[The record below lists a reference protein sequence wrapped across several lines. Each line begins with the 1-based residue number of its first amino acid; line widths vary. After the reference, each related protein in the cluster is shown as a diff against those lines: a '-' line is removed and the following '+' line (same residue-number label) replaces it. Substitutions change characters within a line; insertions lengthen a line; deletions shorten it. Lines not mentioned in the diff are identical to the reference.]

1 MERVITKTNV
11 LSKNAQAAEENRERF
26 RQHGLAVFNMM
37 SAPGSGK
44 TTLLEKTLHA
54 LAQTHKPGVIEGD
67 LQTTYDAD
75 RIHALGIPV
84 FQINTVT
91 SCHLDARMVSEAL
104 NQFPINGLDLLFI
117 ENVGNMICPAAF
129 DLGESK
135 KIVLCSLAEGADKP
149 KKYPVLFQRA
159 DCIVINKIDLLP
171 LCPPDELDR
180 MIGFAREVNPTA
192 DLFPVS
198 CRTGEGIPAWLNWIE
213 RKMAACAEERN
224 VPGSALCV

>member
-1 MERVITKTNV
+1 MERVVTKTNV
-11 LSKNAQAAEENRERF
+11 LSKNAEAAAINRELF
-26 RQHGLAVFNMM
+26 RKHGIAVFNMM

-44 TTLLEKTLHA
+44 TTLLEKTLQA

-67 LQTTYDAD
+67 LQTSYDAD

-84 FQINTVT
+84 FQINTIT
-91 SCHLDARMVSEAL
+91 SCHLDGRMVGEAL
-104 NQFPINGLDLLFI
+104 NQFPIKGLDLLFI

-129 DLGESK
+129 DLGEDK

-171 LCPPDELDR
+171 LCPPDELER
-180 MIGFAREVNPTA
+180 MMGFAREVNPTA

-198 CRTGEGIPAWLNWIE
+198 CRTGEGIPAWLDWIE
-213 RKMAACAEERN
+213 RKITATAEERRLA
-224 VPGSALCV
+224 GGALCV